1 MLSSNPMNR
10 IARKA
15 ISKAMAIAQAIM
27 LLVIAPGLPVMPAE
41 AASPVDSGRAAVRL
55 PNGLR
60 VVIVEE
66 KALPVVSCQL
76 WYRVGARHD
85 PQGFRGTCHVIEH
98 VLENKQL
105 HNNKDKVTSLIGN
118 AARFDAF
125 TSDDFTVFVSNVRPS
140 DLETA
145 MTLQAE
151 RFKDPSISQGMLDS
165 AAAQVVEEIQSEKLS
180 PESTLSREVRGVAY
194 SRHPYAFA
202 PTGSQDDVRRL
213 TTGVAQDFYT
223 RYFQPGNATLVLCG
237 RLNAGPTLAAVGRLF
252 GPLPKAK
259 ETGAREE
266 VPEPKQEG
274 ERRVYLKY
282 PGEVDQLF
290 IAFHTPSVGHPD
302 APALAVLESL
312 LNNAN
317 NGILKRRFIDSRL
330 CQAATASF
338 EFRQSPGLMTF
349 HLLGN
354 RDVGSTGML
363 NEVDKLFNDIRQV
376 TPEPGTLERAQNRTA
391 FKYYLSRTGPYKT
404 SYQLGLF
411 DALGHFELAEAW
423 PARVRAVTP
432 EKIREVAERYLQT
445 NNRSVG
451 FLVAEKGA
459 PPPKPSRDRTARM
472 HDLTQIE
479 RASFEPDR
487 GALLAADTRS
497 AKTPPPL
504 SKIPLKNSATAA
516 TTSAPA
522 VVKPASPVA
531 GPAAAK
537 PAATSRP
544 ADSSKPS
551 APSGGAHHHAPHTTP
566 ASHHRH
572 PHHNHHLNPHLNH
585 GGTPAGKPQAAAAAL
600 PPYDLASIVSARELP
615 SGIKLIVLP
624 VRSSPVVHIEG
635 IVKAGSAYDPADNPG
650 LSELNV
656 ALMNGDS
663 TPINR
668 SKSELHQANRGLGPE
683 DLIVFTPGLN
693 DISFKTRCLSKNAA
707 VQLKLLSHH
716 LTRPLLTEASM
727 QAAIKRVR
735 DLSETTHKDPSG
747 LAEEFLLRNLLA
759 SKSPYAPPEIH
770 KKLKS
775 IENAKMD
782 EIAEFRQKY
791 LVPSSTTIVMV
802 GDITLETASQHVE
815 NAFKNWQ
822 GNPQTTSP
830 AVEPN
835 KKKVLKVVVSAH
847 DSTELNLTVGRLLD
861 NPEARDYAKLL
872 LVDSILFKHPL
883 YARLKKKGG
892 SICNVKGATASS
904 MVTPLSSRTAW
915 SLSVNGPSSEAT
927 PLFRELKAGLHEFT
941 RRGFSK
947 TELQEMRKYVSGNI
961 LLERL
966 SNIDSAGSS
975 LIEAV
980 RLGRNPSFWTE
991 IDGFLRAT
999 DLDDL
1004 NLYISEELKPDES
1017 VLVVTGEK
1025 RTLREARNFKLQ

>member
-1 MLSSNPMNR
+1 VLRSTPKNSICR
-10 IARKA
+10 
-15 ISKAMAIAQAIM
+15 KAMAIVQAF
-27 LLVIAPGLPVMPAE
+27 LLVAITLALPTMPAE

-105 HNNKDKVTSLIGN
+105 QNNKDKVTSLISS

-145 MTLQAE
+145 IALQAA
-151 RFKDPSISQGMLDS
+151 RFKDQSISQGMLDG
-165 AAAQVVEEIQSEKLS
+165 AAAQVVEEIQSERLS

-194 SRHPYAFA
+194 SRHPYAFT

-213 TTGVAQDFYT
+213 TPGVVQDFYN
-223 RYFQPGNATLVLCG
+223 RHFQPGNATLVICG
-237 RLNAGPTLAAVGRLF
+237 RLNAGSTLATVGRLF
-252 GPLPKAK
+252 GPLAKAK
-259 ETGAREE
+259 ETGAQEE

-290 IAFHTPSVGHPD
+290 LAFHTPSIGHPD

-338 EFRQSPGLMTF
+338 EFRQSPGLITF
-349 HLLGN
+349 HLVGN

-363 NEVDKLFNDIRQV
+363 NEIDKLFNDIRQV

-423 PARVRAVTP
+423 PERVRAVTP
-432 EKIREVAERYLQT
+432 EKIKEVAERYLQT

-472 HDLTQIE
+472 HDLPPIE
-479 RASFEPDR
+479 RASFGPDR
-487 GALLAADTRS
+487 GALVAADTRL
-497 AKTPPPL
+497 AKAHTPL
-504 SKIPLKNSATAA
+504 NKIP
-516 TTSAPA
+516 
-522 VVKPASPVA
+522 VKPAAAATKSSP
-531 GPAAAK
+531 AAK
-537 PAATSRP
+537 PAAPTARP
-544 ADSSKPS
+544 ASP
-551 APSGGAHHHAPHTTP
+551 AAGNHHHAPHKTP
-566 ASHHRH
+566 VHHH
-572 PHHNHHLNPHLNH
+572 PHSAGQ
-585 GGTPAGKPQAAAAAL
+585 GGTNAGKPPAVAAAL
-600 PPYDLASIVSARELP
+600 PPYDLASMASTKELP

-635 IVKAGSAYDPADNPG
+635 VVKAGSAYDPADNPG

-663 TPINR
+663 TPISR
-668 SKSELHQANRGLGPE
+668 SKSELHQANRGLGPK
-683 DLIVFTPGLN
+683 DLIVFSPGLN

-727 QAAIKRVR
+727 EAAIKRVR
-735 DLSETTHKDPSG
+735 NLSETTHKDPSG

-775 IENAKMD
+775 IESAKMD

-802 GDITLETASQHVE
+802 GDITLEAASQHVE
-815 NAFKNWQ
+815 NAFKNWR

-830 AVEPN
+830 AVEAN
-835 KKKVLKVVVSAH
+835 KKRVLKVVVPAH
-847 DSTELNLTVGRLLD
+847 DSTELNLTVGRLLE
-861 NPEARDYAKLL
+861 NPEARDYTKLL

-892 SICNVKGATASS
+892 SICNVKGASASS

-941 RRGFSK
+941 RQGFSK
-947 TELQEMRKYVSGNI
+947 TELHEMRKYVSGNI

-991 IDGFLRAT
+991 IDDFLRAT

>member
-1 MLSSNPMNR
+1 MLSSTPQNS
-10 IARKA
+10 ISRKA
-15 ISKAMAIAQAIM
+15 LAIAQA
-27 LLVIAPGLPVMPAE
+27 LLLMAMTLGLPVLPAE

-105 HNNKDKVTSLIGN
+105 HNNKDKVTSLISS

-145 MTLQAE
+145 ITLQAA
-151 RFKDPSISQGMLDS
+151 RFKDPNISQGMLDG

-180 PESTLSREVRGVAY
+180 PENTLSREVRGVAY
-194 SRHPYAFA
+194 SRHPYAFT

-213 TTGVAQDFYT
+213 TPSVVQDFYN
-223 RYFQPGNATLVLCG
+223 RYFEPGNATLVVCG
-237 RLNAGPTLAAVGRLF
+237 RLNAAPTLAAVGRLF
-252 GPLPKAK
+252 GPLAK
-259 ETGAREE
+259 GKEIAGAQEE

-290 IAFHTPSVGHPD
+290 IAFHTPGIGHPD

-338 EFRQSPGLMTF
+338 EFRKSPGLTTF
-349 HLLGN
+349 HLVGN
-354 RDVGSTGML
+354 KDVGSTGML

-423 PARVRAVTP
+423 PERVKAVTA
-432 EKIREVAERYLQT
+432 EKVKEVAERYLQT

-459 PPPKPSRDRTARM
+459 PPPKPSRDRTAHDHDYPRM
-472 HDLTQIE
+472 E
-479 RASFEPDR
+479 RASFEADR
-487 GALLAADTRS
+487 GALLAADTRL

-504 SKIPLKNSATAA
+504 SKLP
-516 TTSAPA
+516 
-522 VVKPASPVA
+522 VK
-531 GPAAAK
+531 PAAAK
-537 PAATSRP
+537 PAAP
-544 ADSSKPS
+544 AAAKPAAPAAKSASPAAKSASPASPAAPTKPGAASTKPAATSKP
-551 APSGGAHHHAPHTTP
+551 ATPAAGQHHHAPHTTP
-566 ASHHRH
+566 AHH
-572 PHHNHHLNPHLNH
+572 HHHT
-585 GGTPAGKPQAAAAAL
+585 GGTPAGKPPAAAAAL
-600 PPYDLASIVSARELP
+600 PPYDLASIVSTRELP

-624 VRSSPVVHIEG
+624 VRTSPVVHIEG
-635 IVKAGSAYDPADNPG
+635 IIKAGSAYDPVDNPG

-663 TPINR
+663 TPISR

-683 DLIVFTPGLN
+683 DQIVFSPGLN
-693 DISFKTRCLSKNAA
+693 DISFKTRCLAKNAA

-727 QAAIKRVR
+727 EAAVKRVK
-735 DLSETTHKDPSG
+735 DLSENTHKDPSG

-775 IENAKMD
+775 IESAKMD
-782 EIAEFRQKY
+782 EIAEFRQKH

-802 GDITLETASQHVE
+802 GDITLETATQHVE
-815 NAFKNWQ
+815 SAFKNWQ
-822 GNPQTTSP
+822 GSPQTTSP
-830 AVEPN
+830 AVEAN

-847 DSTELNLTVGRLLD
+847 DSTELNLTVGRLLE
-861 NPEARDYAKLL
+861 NPEATDYTKLL
-872 LVDSILFKHPL
+872 LVDSMLFKHPL

-892 SICNVKGATASS
+892 RICNVKGATASS

-915 SLSVNGPSSEAT
+915 SLSVNGPSSEAA
-927 PLFRELKAGLHEFT
+927 PLFRELKAGLSEFT

-947 TELQEMRKYVSGNI
+947 TELQEMRQYVSGNI

-975 LIEAV
+975 LLEAV

-991 IDGFLRAT
+991 IDGFLKAT